1 MVLGMGKMVLEDEP
15 EHMELDTIMQSL
27 GVVEGINDMKGW
39 EEEESWI
46 VDWLEIQDR
55 LGLGPEQ
62 GDIVM
67 AEIEPRSVSSMM
79 EME

>member
-1 MVLGMGKMVLEDEP
+1 
-15 EHMELDTIMQSL
+15 
-27 GVVEGINDMKGW
+27 MKGW

-55 LGLGPEQ
+55 IGLGPEQ

-79 EME
+79 EMEEDVMMEEEWMENDKEFMDWLR